1 MRLKFTLAFLVSS
14 LAILHLHAQQPL
26 PELLYYKFNE
36 AGTTVTNLASAPP
49 PGTNTATILGGI
61 TQGGTGGVC
70 GSGALIGSG
79 ISSTTDYLNT
89 GWTTSLGSGSWTIA
103 FRTANITPSAT
114 LFYIFGD
121 GTANSFRC
129 FTNGVAGA
137 TNWVLRGGGLT
148 DIYLNGGATVQESY
162 CAFVFDAVTND
173 VKAYLNGV
181 LVSTVAQTTVNITGT
196 GPLKVMG
203 YNANVGAPAG
213 GLLDEF
219 RLYNRALSNAEII
232 QISTGSTYA
241 DLNVVACSN
250 PYTSPSGNYQ
260 WTADGIYLDTIP
272 NAAGCDSVLTID
284 LTFGSPTASTLN
296 VTECSSYSSPSG
308 AYTWTTSGVYTD
320 TLVNSTGC
328 DSIIT
333 INLTINNTSS
343 VLNASACQSFL
354 SPSTLYQW
362 TSSGTYTDT
371 IPNSAGCDSIITV
384 NLTIYQPTT
393 ASVSELACASYTAP
407 SGAVYTA
414 SGTYNDTIANSNG
427 CDSIIT
433 IQLTIGNSSSA
444 FVLTGCS
451 SVTSPSGKV
460 WTSNGT
466 FQDTIANSLGC
477 DSLMSIQVVL
487 QKSSATISAGA
498 CNSYTSPSG
507 QVFTASGTYTDTIP
521 NSAGCD
527 SIITI
532 QLSINATASSVTT
545 SACNSYTA
553 PSGQVLTASGTYT
566 DTIPN
571 SAGCD
576 SLITIN
582 LTINTVNTSVTQNG
596 STLTANAAGATY
608 QWLDCNTGA
617 VVGSGQSLTPAASGS
632 YRVVITLNN
641 CTDTSACTTVTV
653 VGLEDVS
660 TDSWLNLFPN
670 PVVNELTLQ
679 TPAALTDA
687 VVKIVS
693 ADGRVMLEQMLSA
706 NNRHLL
712 DTHNLAPGLYT
723 VQVLHQSN
731 LRTTR
736 FVKQ

>member
-61 TQGGTGGVC
+61 TQGGTDGVC

-89 GWTTSLGSGSWTIA
+89 GWTTSLGTGSWTIA
-103 FRTANITPSAT
+103 FRTANITPSTT

-148 DIYLNGGATVQESY
+148 DIYLNGGAIVTETY
-162 CAFVFDAVTND
+162 CAFVFDAATND

-219 RLYNRALSNAEII
+219 RVYNRALSAAEIGL
-232 QISTGSTYA
+232 ISTGNTFSST
-241 DLNVVACSN
+241 NVFSCVS
-250 PYTSPSGNYQ
+250 PYNSPSGNYQ
-260 WTADGIYLDTIP
+260 WTADGVYNDTIP
-272 NAAGCDSVLTID
+272 NAEGCDSIMTID

-296 VTECSSYSSPSG
+296 VTECSSYTSPSG

-320 TLVNSTGC
+320 TLANSAGC

-407 SGAVYTA
+407 SGAVYTI
-414 SGTYNDTIANSNG
+414 SGTYNDTIANVNG

-460 WTSNGT
+460 WTNTGT

-487 QKSSATISAGA
+487 QVSTATISA
-498 CNSYTSPSG
+498 
-507 QVFTASGTYTDTIP
+507 
-521 NSAGCD
+521 
-527 SIITI
+527 
-532 QLSINATASSVTT
+532 

-596 STLTANAAGATY
+596 STLTANEAGAVY

-641 CTDTSACTTVTV
+641 CTDTSACTVVTV

-660 TDSWLNLFPN
+660 TGSWLKLFPN

-693 ADGRVMLEQMLSA
+693 ADGRVMLEQVLSA

-723 VQVLHQSN
+723 VQVLHQGN